1 MEVLSLIT
9 LFLIKHTIADYFM
22 QYGWMI
28 KDKGTYGA
36 WGGVAHAKFHG
47 ALTWLVLT
55 IFSIGWPL
63 AFALG
68 VADAFIH
75 YHVDYIKSNFW
86 KSKKLTAMDQ
96 QYWIAHG
103 VDQLAHLLTYI
114 GIVYILCELNL
125 I

>member
-1 MEVLSLIT
+1 
-9 LFLIKHTIADYFM
+9 M

-28 KDKGTYGA
+28 RDKGTYGA
-36 WGGVAHAKFHG
+36 WGGIAHAKFHG

-55 IFSIGWPL
+55 ISSIGWPL
-63 AFALG
+63 ALALG
-68 VADAFIH
+68 IADAFIH
-75 YHVDYIKSNFW
+75 YHVDYVKSNFW

>member
-1 MEVLSLIT
+1 
-9 LFLIKHTIADYFM
+9 
-22 QYGWMI
+22 MI

-36 WGGVAHAKFHG
+36 WGGIAHSKYHG
-47 ALTWLVLT
+47 LLTFVVLLLFVNPD
-55 IFSIGWPL
+55 IAFLFAVLDSI
-63 AFALG
+63 
-68 VADAFIH
+68 IH
-75 YHVDYIKSNFW
+75 YHVDYVKSNFW

-114 GIVYILCELNL
+114 GIIYILCELNL

>member
-1 MEVLSLIT
+1 MTLALIT
-9 LFLIKHTIADYFM
+9 LLIIKHTIADYFM
-22 QYGWMI
+22 QYSWMI

-36 WGGVAHAKFHG
+36 WGGIAHSGYHG
-47 ALTWLVLT
+47 LLTFVVLLLFVNPD
-55 IFSIGWPL
+55 IAFLFGVLDSI
-63 AFALG
+63 
-68 VADAFIH
+68 IH
-75 YHVDYIKSNFW
+75 YHVDYVKSNFW

-114 GIVYILCELNL
+114 GIIYILCELNL